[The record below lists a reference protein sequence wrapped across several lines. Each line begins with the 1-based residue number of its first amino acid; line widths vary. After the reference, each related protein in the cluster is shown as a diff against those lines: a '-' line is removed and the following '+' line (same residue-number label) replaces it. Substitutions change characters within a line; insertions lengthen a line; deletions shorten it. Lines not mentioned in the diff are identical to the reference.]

1 MAPTNVIDVIRNFDF
16 DALRGQL
23 RESPEP
29 TDGRTLDEVIET
41 TAEWLEAVQSDL
53 VALVSE
59 IDGGDDMEMV
69 LAIQYVELKSRWIAF
84 NTKMNYTLFKG
95 NQPVVNDLFRASA
108 VSALLGHI
116 ESLLREED
124 IEHITTFLGQPI
136 ANAA

>member
-84 NTKMNYTLFKG
+84 NTKMNYTRFKG
-95 NQPVVNDLFRASA
+95 NQPVVNDRFRASA

>member
-16 DALRGQL
+16 DAFRAEL
-23 RESPEP
+23 REAPEP
-29 TDGRTLDEVIET
+29 TDGRSLNEIIDT
-41 TAEWLEAVQSDL
+41 TAEWLEALQSDL

-95 NQPVVNDLFRASA
+95 NQPRVDDLFRASA
-108 VSALLGHI
+108 VSSMLGHI
-116 ESLLREED
+116 ESLLRPDD
-124 IEHITTFLGQPI
+124 IEHITTFLGQPLTTV
-136 ANAA
+136 A

>member
-16 DALRGQL
+16 DALRAQL

-41 TAEWLEAVQSDL
+41 TAEWLEALQSDL
-53 VALVSE
+53 VALISE